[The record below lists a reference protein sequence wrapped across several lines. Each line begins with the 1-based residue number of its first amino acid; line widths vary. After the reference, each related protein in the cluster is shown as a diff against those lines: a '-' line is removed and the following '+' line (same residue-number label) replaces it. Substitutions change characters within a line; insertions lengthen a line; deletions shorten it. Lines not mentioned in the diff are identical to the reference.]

1 MDAILAR
8 SRHGTELPAR
18 KQTARGGALALAR
31 LLSAVLAGLILR
43 QREIP
48 SEFFRYPLPQNRDN
62 G

>member
-48 SEFFRYPLPQNRDN
+48 SEFFRYPLP
-62 G
+62 